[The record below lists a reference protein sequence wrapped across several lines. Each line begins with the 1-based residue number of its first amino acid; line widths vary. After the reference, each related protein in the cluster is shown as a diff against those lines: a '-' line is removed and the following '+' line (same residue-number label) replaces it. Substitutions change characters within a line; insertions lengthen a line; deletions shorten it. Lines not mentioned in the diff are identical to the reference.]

1 MSKSR
6 MSRKE
11 LNAESLRSEELIRRG
26 SEAGLRAVQG
36 RSKRQFSLEQMRA
49 AIKRH
54 HREAA
59 QRWNQEPTPKSDRKI
74 S

>member
-1 MSKSR
+1 MSQSK
-6 MSRKE
+6 MSREE
-11 LNAESLRSEELIRRG
+11 LREASLRSEELIRRG
-26 SEAGLRAVQG
+26 SEAGLRAVQEPS
-36 RSKRQFSLEQMRA
+36 RHQFSLEQMRA

-54 HREAA
+54 HREAT